1 MERYSKFSLFGRFI
15 PRDLWAALPIQP
27 VVWFLLKG
35 NHNGVQWGLRRGA
48 SRFISGG
55 GSSFLNPVP
64 PVHQKY
70 RTTLK
75 NWRGFFFFLVK
86 DDPCGTYRSDKG
98 MGVWSLWPFY
108 SPLSAVN
115 RFVLLSLTSA
125 FGPMGSSAQIFADKA
140 WWDWAIMPAPA
151 PLENTELLESCLCKY
166 TLFPQKR
173 TVVLMTNWVKSHLA
187 WSK

>member
-75 NWRGFFFFLVK
+75 NWRGFGFFFGQRWSMWHVQERQRNGSLI
-86 DDPCGTYRSDKG
+86 PLAFLQPTECGEQICTPFPYICLRSHGLISTDFCG
-98 MGVWSLWPFY
+98 QSLMRLGNY
-108 SPLSAVN
+108 A
-115 RFVLLSLTSA
+115 
-125 FGPMGSSAQIFADKA
+125 SSCSSRKHRI
-140 WWDWAIMPAPA
+140 
-151 PLENTELLESCLCKY
+151 TGEL
-166 TLFPQKR
+166 F
-173 TVVLMTNWVKSHLA
+173 M
-187 WSK
+187 